1 MEFNKTLT
9 KAFQK
14 VWNREW
20 IYLGKGL
27 ELTDDQ
33 AECLAKTL
41 IQWKVYNKLNLTSDG
56 TLGDENAP
64 NMYERNENKYMPLR
78 QR

>member
-1 MEFNKTLT
+1 MEFNETLI

-41 IQWKVYNKLNLTSDG
+41 IQWKVYNELNQKQP
-56 TLGDENAP
+56 A
-64 NMYERNENKYMPLR
+64 K
-78 QR
+78 

>member
-1 MEFNKTLT
+1 MEFNETLI

-27 ELTDDQ
+27 ALPDDQ

-41 IQWKVYNKLNLTSDG
+41 IQWKVYNELNQK
-56 TLGDENAP
+56 EPA
-64 NMYERNENKYMPLR
+64 K
-78 QR
+78 